1 MTATAAMW
9 SILLVMLSSEVATR
23 VVEGRPDALAA
34 DQIPDARTAAA
45 PPRRAEPPRASAGG

>member
-34 DQIPDARTAAA
+34 DQMDARTAAA
-45 PPRRAEPPRASAGG
+45 PPRRAELPRASAGG